1 MGTNVTKYLL
11 KEKIKVRK
19 RIIATWNIWSL
30 GINGKLENLEVEI
43 EQLKIDII
51 GISELKWTEIRDF
64 WSRGHRIVL
73 SGDNQT
79 VTGFDFLL
87 NREIGKRIT
96 EIL

>member
-51 GISELKWTEIRDF
+51 GISELK
-64 WSRGHRIVL
+64 
-73 SGDNQT
+73 
-79 VTGFDFLL
+79 
-87 NREIGKRIT
+87 
-96 EIL
+96 